1 MSIFGRVLHRA
12 TLRLARG
19 VVQHRGR
26 LLIIFALIAGVIAVS
41 SFNLFPVSGPS
52 LSGQSVR
59 GRGGE
64 DVATTTYQ
72 GTDSEPPSTA
82 SYIRGLQTGDA
93 RLVWNAYSD
102 RAARDLQRRG
112 VTPDETQKQLDQSR
126 QNGSAIQGVQ
136 YVGAH
141 PIPNGSMHFY
151 VISRG
156 GRTRGDV
163 AYVPYVFTLDSAG
176 KIERID

>member
-1 MSIFGRVLHRA
+1 MSVFGRVLRRA
-12 TLRLARG
+12 AVRITRG
-19 VVQHRGR
+19 TIRRRGLFVVV
-26 LLIIFALIAGVIAVS
+26 FALIAGAIAIS
-41 SFNLFPVSGPS
+41 SFNVLQIPGGSS
-52 LSGQSVR
+52 SR

-64 DVATTTYQ
+64 DVVSYQ
-72 GTDSEPPSTA
+72 ASESEPPSTS

-93 RLVWNAYSD
+93 RLVWTAYSE
-102 RAARDLQRRG
+102 RAARDLTRRG
-112 VTPDETQKQLDQSR
+112 VTQDETQKQLDQSR

-151 VISRG
+151 VISRA

-163 AYVPYVFTLDSAG
+163 AYVPYVFTLDSTG